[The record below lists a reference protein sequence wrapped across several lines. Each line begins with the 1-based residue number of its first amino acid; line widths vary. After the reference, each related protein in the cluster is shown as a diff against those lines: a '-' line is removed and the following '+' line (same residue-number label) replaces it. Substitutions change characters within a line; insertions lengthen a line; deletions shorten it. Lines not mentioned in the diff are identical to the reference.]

1 MLSRS
6 GTRWPVYAKSVK
18 HNGDVSLV
26 TLTPVRPQDASLMH
40 NEAGSSLLGSSWH
53 GTEVDTTEGAGKRQ
67 NRVNASCPTSLF
79 PDSIESANM
88 VPL

>member
-1 MLSRS
+1 MLLRS

-40 NEAGSSLLGSSWH
+40 KEQGRRCLEVLGMEQKSI
-53 GTEVDTTEGAGKRQ
+53 RQ
-67 NRVNASCPTSLF
+67 KEQENAKTG
-79 PDSIESANM
+79 
-88 VPL
+88 

>member
-1 MLSRS
+1 MLLRS

-53 GTEVDTTEGAGKRQ
+53 GTEVDTTEGAGNLPKQGKR
-67 NRVNASCPTSLF
+67 VLSHVIVS
-79 PDSIESANM
+79 
-88 VPL
+88 